1 MNKSYYVYIL
11 SSNTQTLYV
20 WVTSDLAKRI
30 YEHKSKLI
38 EWFTKKYSIDTLM
51 YFEEYSD
58 IYEAL
63 KREKQIK
70 KWKRE
75 YKINTI
81 NTFNPSW
88 EDLYGKIIL

>member
-1 MNKSYYVYIL
+1 
-11 SSNTQTLYV
+11 
-20 WVTSDLAKRI
+20 
-30 YEHKSKLI
+30 
-38 EWFTKKYSIDTLM
+38 M